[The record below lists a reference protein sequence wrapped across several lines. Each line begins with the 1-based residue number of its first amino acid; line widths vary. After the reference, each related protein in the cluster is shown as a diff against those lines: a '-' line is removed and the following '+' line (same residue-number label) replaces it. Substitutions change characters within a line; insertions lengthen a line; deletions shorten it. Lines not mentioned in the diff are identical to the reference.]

1 MTEPIPYVDRLERI
15 TDQEVSYAN
24 HNMLYPIIYP
34 GWFVIEFF
42 SGDFNISIF
51 FRITYLNYYKVIKL
65 AFLPMLPNDLKK

>member
-42 SGDFNISIF
+42 SGELQHFYIFQDYIS
-51 FRITYLNYYKVIKL
+51 KL
-65 AFLPMLPNDLKK
+65 L